1 MAAGL
6 VSLSLAV
13 VLVLVLVASVNP
25 QEVVTGPVKI
35 YDTVYEKVDPGP
47 PFTEAPRSV

>member
-13 VLVLVLVASVNP
+13 ILVLVLVASVNP

-35 YDTVYEKVDPGP
+35 YDTVLRK
-47 PFTEAPRSV
+47 S